1 MSQAMGALRQG
12 VLYDL
17 LGRFHKHD
25 MREITV
31 RQFMQRYRVDSAQ
44 AARVESLALLLARQL
59 LVNVV
64 ADEAEHSLHILSWAA
79 RLHEVGISV
88 AHSGYHK
95 HSAYILG
102 NADMPGF
109 SRREQERLSA
119 LTLGHRGSLTK
130 ARDCMTDPADFALL
144 FALRLAALFHRCR
157 SDIQLPQLEA
167 RLVSSDNSEFM
178 LFIEP
183 GWLERNPLTDT
194 ALSGEIEQWA
204 TLGFKLRVK
213 YDKEGLDPSD
223 KAARG
228 IDDT

>member
-1 MSQAMGALRQG
+1 
-12 VLYDL
+12 
-17 LGRFHKHD
+17 
-25 MREITV
+25 
-31 RQFMQRYRVDSAQ
+31 MQRYRVDSAQ
-44 AARVESLALLLARQL
+44 AARVESLALFLARQL
-59 LVNVV
+59 LINA
-64 ADEAEHSLHILSWAA
+64 ADEAEYSLHILSWAA

-119 LTLGHRGSLTK
+119 LTLGHRGALTK
-130 ARDCMTDPADFALL
+130 ARDCITDPVDFALL

-157 SDIQLPQLEA
+157 SDIQLPRLEVH
-167 RLVSSDNSEFM
+167 LSSSEFM

-194 ALSGEIEQWA
+194 ALSAEIEQWA
-204 TLGFKLRVK
+204 ALGFKLRVK
-213 YDKEGLDPSD
+213 YDKEGLDSSD
-223 KAARG
+223 KAARST
-228 IDDT
+228 DA